1 MAENAGRRYRNDPGG
16 RHPADQ
22 HGPDRG
28 DRSRRER
35 GTAHDW
41 GGDAVYPESTRWT
54 AGLMSEDL
62 PHAYAGR
69 GPRNYQR
76 SDERVREDVCERLT
90 MDPHVDASGVE
101 VQVRDGEVILGGTVS
116 DRAQKYR
123 AEDLVESIRGVRDIS
138 NQIRV
143 RRAGLPG
150 GSERD
155 RGEVEQRDD
164 PALQPGAAARVK
176 I

>member
-1 MAENAGRRYRNDPGG
+1 MAENAGRRYRDDRRG

-22 HGPDRG
+22 HSTYG
-28 DRSRRER
+28 DNRSRGER

-41 GGDAVYPESTRWT
+41 GGEAVYPESTRWT

-116 DRAQKYR
+116 DRAQKHR

-150 GSERD
+150 GGERD
-155 RGEVEQRDD
+155 SGDVQQRDD
-164 PALQPGAAARVK
+164 AALQPGVTARLK